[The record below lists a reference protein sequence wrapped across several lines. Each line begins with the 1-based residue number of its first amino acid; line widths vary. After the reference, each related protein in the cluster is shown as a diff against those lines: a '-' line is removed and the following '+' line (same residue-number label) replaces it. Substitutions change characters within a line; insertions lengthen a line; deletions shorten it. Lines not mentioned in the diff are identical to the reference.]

1 MYFTISHI
9 SILRGNCTV
18 YSICL
23 IYFFIELTSSY
34 AQNTLE
40 FKSEWIQVAKLATYY
55 SYLKKKEKEKE
66 RDILQTANFINAT
79 LYVHKIDF
87 HHAYIDL
94 SGYKEI
100 LQSLFDF
107 QHDLKTTRRDLFK
120 SSVTFKSIAWIM
132 DLAEIG
138 RQRQIFVYTSFFNPL
153 ISFWS
158 RKILNTRNMK
168 IGPLK
173 LQSFVCKWKL

>member
-1 MYFTISHI
+1 M
-9 SILRGNCTV
+9 
-18 YSICL
+18 
-23 IYFFIELTSSY
+23 
-34 AQNTLE
+34 
-40 FKSEWIQVAKLATYY
+40 
-55 SYLKKKEKEKE
+55 
-66 RDILQTANFINAT
+66 QTANFINTT

-107 QHDLKTTRRDLFK
+107 QHDLKTTRRVLFK

-173 LQSFVCKWKL
+173 FTKFCLQMEIVNCFLACGNVLFLSLVQPKSSSYNDLVKVRKFEFFFK